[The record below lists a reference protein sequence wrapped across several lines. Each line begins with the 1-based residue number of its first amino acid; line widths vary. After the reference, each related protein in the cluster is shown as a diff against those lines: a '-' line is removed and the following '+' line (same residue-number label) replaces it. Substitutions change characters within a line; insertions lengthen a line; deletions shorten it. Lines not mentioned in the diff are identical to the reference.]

1 MRRLRL
7 KKLRRRFGI
16 TAPRVAVQSH
26 IPWYWRWLT
35 STIFL
40 VVTVTVAW
48 VAYDIGRRYAG
59 FDSSEAEG
67 AQSRLQELNG
77 QLQQENAVLRR
88 DIAAMERQL
97 EIELSAQGNL
107 TGQIRGL
114 SEENALLK
122 EDLAF
127 FQTLMASGADPG
139 GVTVNR
145 FRVERDALPGEY
157 RYHLLIV
164 QSKKRVREFR
174 GRMQLIVDY
183 VADGKSGVMTFP
195 AEGDDEKAYNL
206 RFKFYQRVEGTF
218 TLKPD
223 AVVREVQVR
232 VIKNGDSAPVSTQA
246 TTLS

>member
-1 MRRLRL
+1 
-7 KKLRRRFGI
+7 
-16 TAPRVAVQSH
+16 
-26 IPWYWRWLT
+26 
-35 STIFL
+35 
-40 VVTVTVAW
+40 
-48 VAYDIGRRYAG
+48 
-59 FDSSEAEG
+59 
-67 AQSRLQELNG
+67 
-77 QLQQENAVLRR
+77 
-88 DIAAMERQL
+88 MERQL

-127 FQTLMASGADPG
+127 FQTLMASGTDPG
-139 GVTVNR
+139 GITVNR
-145 FRVERDALPGEY
+145 FRVEKDALPGEY

-174 GRMQLIVDY
+174 GRLQLIVDY
-183 VADGKSGVMTFP
+183 VADGKSVVATFP
-195 AEGDDEKAYNL
+195 AESDDEKAYNL

-218 TLKPD
+218 TLEPD

-232 VIKNGDSAPVSTQA
+232 VIKNGDTTPVSTQA